1 MPSTLVC
8 VPTYREAENIEAFL
22 RRLRPAVPEADV
34 LVVDDGSPDGTADL
48 AEQLAGELGQIEV
61 LRRPGKMGLGSAY
74 RAAFTVGLE
83 RGYDVLVEID
93 ADLSHEPEALP
104 TLLARIDEGADLA
117 IGSRYVAGGSTPYWP
132 RHRRALSIL
141 GCRYA
146 AFCLGLSVR
155 DVTAG
160 FRAYRADMLK
170 TIDVASTESQGYS
183 FQIENT
189 HRVARA
195 HGRIVEEP
203 IRFTDRAAGST
214 KMSWAIV
221 AEAMVLVTWWGLQDR
236 RRRGRQ
242 RPRSSRP

>member
-22 RRLRPAVPEADV
+22 PRLRRAVPEADI
-34 LVVDDGSPDGTADL
+34 LIVDDGSPDGTADL
-48 AEQLAGELGQIEV
+48 AEQAGRELGQIEV

-83 RGYDVLVEID
+83 RGYEVLVEID
-93 ADLSHEPEALP
+93 ADHSHEPEVLP
-104 TLLARIDEGADLA
+104 TLLARVDAGADLA
-117 IGSRYVAGGSTPYWP
+117 IGSRYVDGGSTPYWP
-132 RHRRALSIL
+132 RHRRALSIM

-146 AFCLGLSVR
+146 AFCLDLPVR
-155 DVTAG
+155 DITAG

-170 TIDVASTESQGYS
+170 TIDVASTTSQGYS

-189 HRVARA
+189 HRVAQA
-195 HGRIVEEP
+195 HGRIVEVP
-203 IRFTDRAAGST
+203 IRFTDRARGST

-236 RRRGRQ
+236 RRRGRT
-242 RPRSSRP
+242 RSRFSRQ